1 MRKVMIG
8 LGVAALAVAG
18 SASAQVCTGMP
29 ASHATVAG
37 TMSFPTGAKQY
48 GVTGALS
55 PVPSL
60 FLSAGYE
67 RLQPNEAGADGSNGF
82 VGGISMNML
91 PASMGSTVGLS
102 VCPTAQ
108 FGYMSSTGVKVYEVP
123 LGVGFGAT
131 LSPPASP
138 FSIHPYAVPE
148 VLLSK
153 VTIDAGP
160 AGSISSNWSSDF
172 AMRGGVMIGLQSF
185 YFGPELTKVF
195 VDGSDTVFGV
205 RVGVRM

>member
-1 MRKVMIG
+1 MRKVMFG

-18 SASAQVCTGMP
+18 GASAQVCTGMP
-29 ASHATVAG
+29 ASHATLAG
-37 TMSFPTGAKQY
+37 TMSFPTDAKEY

-55 PVPSL
+55 PVPGL

-67 RLQPNEAGADGSNGF
+67 RLQPNESGAQGANGF

-91 PASMGSTVGLS
+91 PASLGSSIGLS
-102 VCPTAQ
+102 VCPTAE
-108 FGYMSSTGVKVYEVP
+108 FGYMSAAGVKLYEVP

-138 FSIHPYAVPE
+138 ISIHPYVVPE
-148 VLLSK
+148 ILLGK
-153 VTIDAGP
+153 VTIDAGT
-160 AGSISSNWSSDF
+160 AGSISSDWSSDF
-172 AMRGGVMIGLQSF
+172 GMRGGVMIGLQRF

-195 VDGSDTVFGV
+195 VDGSDAVFGV